1 MSSVT
6 EIYVCKLRQELK
18 KGKLFTS
25 GDIHTREDAERD
37 AKERCGRDDTIA
49 KIAYYAIQDDG
60 GFKSILT
67 YENPDV
73 DLSSAPSDDRADLI
87 ESAQQAHSNVK
98 SSPKPSGSIFSK
110 VMTFLPK
117 KHVERFPLVFQASV
131 PVIET

>member
-60 GFKSILT
+60 GFKSILI

-98 SSPKPSGSIFSK
+98 SSPKSSGSIFSK
-110 VMTFLPK
+110 VMTFFT
-117 KHVERFPLVFQASV
+117 EDAR
-131 PVIET
+131 